1 MDSAQVARDYP
12 EHNRI
17 MRDWLSRHLGPVT
30 ETRIDRQ
37 HALVSWTAGG
47 VDRTKRALGVAE
59 VLLRSTPADAF
70 RSSLEC
76 RSDIL
81 MAVLRPDPNEKW
93 MLSLIGDEIV
103 IDHVPE

>member
-17 MRDWLSRHLGPVT
+17 MRDWFRRHLSPVT

-37 HALVSWTAGG
+37 LALVSWAARG
-47 VDRTKRALGVAE
+47 VDRRGCALGVTEA
-59 VLLRSTPADAF
+59 LLRRTPADAF
-70 RSSLEC
+70 RAGLES

-81 MAVLRPDPNEKW
+81 VAVLQPDPDEGW
-93 MLSLIGDEIV
+93 VLSLIGDEIV
-103 IDHVPE
+103 IDHVSQ

>member
-17 MRDWLSRHLGPVT
+17 MRDWFRRNLSPVT

-37 HALVSWTAGG
+37 HALVSWTARG
-47 VDRTKRALGVAE
+47 VDRRRRALGVSEA
-59 VLLRSTPADAF
+59 LLRRTPADAF
-70 RSSLEC
+70 RSSLE
-76 RSDIL
+76 RQSDIL
-81 MAVLRPDPNEKW
+81 VAVLRPEPKERW